1 MKLAND
7 FSANDIVFAGIRKN
21 KQGGKFIPLSLAN
34 GPVRIQMPSLRAPFG
49 LNPPRDQVKEYYV
62 NLSLTPELES
72 KFAEVDQRV
81 AEYVHANCVDL
92 MGKSVDLGTLK
103 DILMTGLVKAAKD
116 PKYASTIKLKASRG
130 DGKDLAECYN
140 SARDPIPL
148 EEIKSGTQLESIIEL
163 TQVWFISG
171 KFGVSARL
179 LQAKLSPSDKL
190 SGYSFID
197 PVSDEIDLPEEDA

>member
-7 FSANDIVFAGIRKN
+7 FTASDIIFAGIRKN
-21 KQGGKFIPLSLAN
+21 KQGGKFIPLVGGEG
-34 GPVRIQMPSLRAPFG
+34 GPIRIQLPALRAPFG

-62 NLSLTPELES
+62 NLSLTPELEA
-72 KFAEVDQRV
+72 KFTAVDQRV
-81 AEYVHANCVDL
+81 AEFVHANCVDL
-92 MGKSVDLGTLK
+92 MGKTIDLGTLK

-130 DGKDLAECYN
+130 EGKDLAECYN
-140 SARDPIPL
+140 SLREPVAL
-148 EEIKSGTQLESIIEL
+148 EEIKSGSQLESIIEL

-179 LQAKLSPSDKL
+179 LQAKLAPSDKL
-190 SGYSFID
+190 SGYSFMD
-197 PVSDEIDLPEEDA
+197 PASDEIDLPEDL

>member
-7 FSANDIVFAGIRKN
+7 FSANDIIFSGIRKN
-21 KQGGKFIPLSLAN
+21 KQGGKFIPLSFAN

-62 NLSLTPELES
+62 NLSLTPELET

-92 MGKSVDLGTLK
+92 MGKSVDLTTLK
-103 DILMTGLVKAAKD
+103 DILMTPLNKPAKD

-140 SARDPIPL
+140 AAREPVSL

-163 TQVWFISG
+163 TQIWFISG

-197 PVSDEIDLPEEDA
+197 PATDEIDLPDDI

>member
-7 FSANDIVFAGIRKN
+7 FSANDIIFSGIRKN
-21 KQGGKFIPLSLAN
+21 KQGGKFIPLSFAN

-62 NLSLTPELES
+62 NLSLTPELEA

-92 MGKSVDLGTLK
+92 MGKSVDLNTLK
-103 DILMTGLVKAAKD
+103 DILMTTLNKPAKD

-140 SARDPIPL
+140 AAREPVSL

-190 SGYSFID
+190 SGYSFIE
-197 PVSDEIDLPEEDA
+197 PANDEIDIPEDI